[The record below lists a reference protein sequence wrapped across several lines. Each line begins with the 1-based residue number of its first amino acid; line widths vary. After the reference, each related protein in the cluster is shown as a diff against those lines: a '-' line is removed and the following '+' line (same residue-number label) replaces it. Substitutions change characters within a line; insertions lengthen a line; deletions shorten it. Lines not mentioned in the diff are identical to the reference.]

1 MKRALAAAVATVATV
16 AVSMAAASS
25 AADSAMTV
33 RDVTAADIA
42 PADSL
47 GTTAAATVWCGAAAQ
62 TDRVPN
68 VVAGNPIHW
77 VYAIPSDGPDG
88 LANLASVMQSDAEQI
103 DAWWRREDPARTP
116 RNDVANFLCGTQLD
130 ITTVRLTRSSAQLS
144 QLQGRFSAIADALDQ
159 SDLSS
164 SFTKY
169 AVYYDGPTDDANVCG
184 QGGGDSS
191 GFGLAVVYYRSCA
204 GVSTAAVAAHEFL
217 HTIGAVS
224 RSAPNACEGET
235 SGHVCDDERDLMFPS
250 IGGEPLSEKL
260 LDPGRNDYYGH
271 SGGWTDTQDS
281 PWLVR
286 LDGQMPL
293 ALTISGPGS
302 VSADVPGLRCAASC
316 TTTWNTAQRLA
327 LAATPNA
334 GARLVRWGGACSGAT
349 GCTLSVGAG
358 AAVTAQFA
366 PAAFR
371 LRIAVT
377 GRGAVRSSRSGITC
391 RPRCSASFPSFT
403 PVRLTAT
410 PAKGWK
416 LRSWTGA
423 CRGAKRTCTVP
434 MSAAARARAVFVR
447 A

>member
-1 MKRALAAAVATVATV
+1 MTRRLAVAVTVL
-16 AVSMAAASS
+16 AVSIAGASS
-25 AADSAMTV
+25 AVDAGMDV

-42 PADSL
+42 PAASL
-47 GTTAAATVWCGAAAQ
+47 GATAALTAWCGAASQ

-77 VYAIPSDGPDG
+77 VYMVPSDGPDD
-88 LANLASVMQSDAEQI
+88 LASLASVMQSDADQI

-116 RNDVANFLCGTQLD
+116 RNDVASFPCGAQLD
-130 ITTVRLTRSSAQLS
+130 ITTVRLTHSSAQLS
-144 QLQGRFSAIADALDQ
+144 QLQGRFSAIADALEQ

-184 QGGGDSS
+184 QGGSDSS

-224 RSAPNACEGET
+224 RSAPNTCEAET
-235 SGHVCDDERDLMFPS
+235 SGHVCDDERDLMSPA

-260 LDPGRNDYYGH
+260 LDPGRNDYFGH

-281 PWLVR
+281 AWLVR
-286 LDGQMPL
+286 LDGQTPL
-293 ALTISGPGS
+293 TLTISGPGS

-316 TTTWNTAQRLA
+316 TTTWNAAQRLA
-327 LAATPNA
+327 LTATPNA
-334 GARLVRWGGACSGAT
+334 GARLVRWSGACAGAA
-349 GCTLSVGAG
+349 GCIVSVGGG

-366 PAAFR
+366 PAVFR
-371 LRIAVT
+371 LRVAVT

-391 RPRCSASFPSFT
+391 RPRCAASFPSFT

-410 PAKGWK
+410 PAMGWK
-416 LRSWTGA
+416 LRSWAGA
-423 CRGAKRTCTVP
+423 CRGSKRVCTVP
-434 MSAAARARAVFVR
+434 MSAAASARAVFVR